1 MSDRREF
8 VLDPWSIGL
17 VTIMFFF
24 FFFEKIELE
33 GGMV

>member
-17 VTIMFFF
+17 VTIMLFFL
-24 FFFEKIELE
+24 FFEKMELE
-33 GGMV
+33 VGMF